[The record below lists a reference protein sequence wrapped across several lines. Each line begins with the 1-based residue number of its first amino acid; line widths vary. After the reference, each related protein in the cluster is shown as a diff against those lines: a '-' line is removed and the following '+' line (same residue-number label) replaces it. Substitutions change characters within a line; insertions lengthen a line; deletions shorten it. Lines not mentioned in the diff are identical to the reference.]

1 MATNHYNPEGYYY
14 LSPGP
19 TQGYNTNNYI
29 NHAALSI
36 GRQRLADGA
45 ARSYGGARDVVAPKE
60 NWNLKVQPRPGL
72 IISFV
77 HLPRVEPGL
86 IQ

>member
-1 MATNHYNPEGYYY
+1 MATNLYNPEGYYY

-29 NHAALSI
+29 NHAAPS
-36 GRQRLADGA
+36 
-45 ARSYGGARDVVAPKE
+45 RSYGGARDVVAPKE

-77 HLPRVEPGL
+77 HIPRVEPGL